1 MLAKPHSTVHNLHAT
16 IVLIPHDILSGCLS
30 VHMANYVSYDSPI
43 PCLMLSRPES
53 MIERKHVCML
63 IWLLSYNC
71 IIQWSIAVVYP
82 LWLYLL
88 HPRPVTSSQE
98 VVSLVYRGMQ
108 HRAAD
113 STLIHEH
120 SSRSH
125 LIVTIS
131 IECRGT
137 ELSDATSMSSLVI
150 PAHSQDST
158 TTMVGNKKIRELR
171 QAQTQET

>member
-1 MLAKPHSTVHNLHAT
+1 MFL
-16 IVLIPHDILSGCLS
+16 
-30 VHMANYVSYDSPI
+30 
-43 PCLMLSRPES
+43 
-53 MIERKHVCML
+53 HVCML
-63 IWLLSYNC
+63 VWLLSCNC

-88 HPRPVTSSQE
+88 HHRPVTSSQE
-98 VVSLVYRGMQ
+98 VVSLVYQGMQ

-131 IECRGT
+131 IECRGA
-137 ELSDATSMSSLVI
+137 ELSNATSMSSLVT

-158 TTMVGNKKIRELR
+158 TTMVGRRLENSDRLR
-171 QAQTQET
+171 HRRSKECTENVFLCTSSFHNFAWWWH

>member
-1 MLAKPHSTVHNLHAT
+1 MFL
-16 IVLIPHDILSGCLS
+16 
-30 VHMANYVSYDSPI
+30 
-43 PCLMLSRPES
+43 
-53 MIERKHVCML
+53 HVCML
-63 IWLLSYNC
+63 VWLLSCNC

-88 HPRPVTSSQE
+88 HHRPVTSSQE
-98 VVSLVYRGMQ
+98 VVSLVYQGMQ

-131 IECRGT
+131 IECRGA
-137 ELSDATSMSSLVI
+137 ELSDATSMSSLVT

-158 TTMVGNKKIRELR
+158 TTMVGNKKIRELMQTGSDTGDLR
-171 QAQTQET
+171 SAQRTYFSAQAHFIILMVTLASFPGLDSTYSVVAHL